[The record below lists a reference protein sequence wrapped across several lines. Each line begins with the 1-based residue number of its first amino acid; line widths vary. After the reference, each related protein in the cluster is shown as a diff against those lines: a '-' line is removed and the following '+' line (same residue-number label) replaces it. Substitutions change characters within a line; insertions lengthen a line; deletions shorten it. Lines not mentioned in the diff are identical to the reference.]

1 MGMGMG
7 MDMKISRC
15 RAKFRLR
22 RSGECILARG
32 GKGKVVARY
41 YENSEWHVH
50 WEGSCRSV

>member
-1 MGMGMG
+1 MGMG